1 MFTVP
6 RSAQRAPLRLAT
18 LALAVAFA
26 ALPACH
32 EPESTAAAPTS
43 TKPAAPTATKPA
55 ATTAARP
62 AAPQPPDDG
71 VLVQRVD
78 ALARAALSDHHL
90 PGLSIAIARGGRVVM
105 AKGYGVADLAHH
117 RSATADTV
125 YRIGSMTKQFTAAA
139 IMQLVQQGKVHLEDP
154 ITAYLPGYPTHGQR
168 ITIENLLTH
177 TSGIAD
183 YTALPNWRA
192 LSNTPMPRAQ
202 LVKRFAERPL
212 AFAPGTRF
220 AYSNSNYYLLGL
232 VIEKVTG
239 KPYATVVHDRLL
251 APAGMKASGYCSD
264 DRPGQAVGYSLHEDG
279 GPTRS
284 APLVMAHPFAAGAL
298 CATAPDLLRWQHAL
312 DHGEVVSAR
321 SHARMITPERLKNGH
336 PTGYGFGLFIGD
348 LDGHRVIGH
357 GGGINGFVSQLSH
370 YPDDHLTVVVLVNAE
385 TSEASALEQRVAR
398 AALGLPEPTIADL
411 ATSKEQ
417 RALYAGR
424 YQLMKGVTVRVFED
438 KGRLEAQATGQ
449 PVSELLYQGED
460 TFVLKADPTVRL
472 VFALEH
478 GHASAFTL
486 HQGGMTLEASR
497 VPGS

>member
-1 MFTVP
+1 
-6 RSAQRAPLRLAT
+6 
-18 LALAVAFA
+18 
-26 ALPACH
+26 
-32 EPESTAAAPTS
+32 
-43 TKPAAPTATKPA
+43 
-55 ATTAARP
+55 
-62 AAPQPPDDG
+62 
-71 VLVQRVD
+71 
-78 ALARAALSDHHL
+78 
-90 PGLSIAIARGGRVVM
+90 M
-105 AKGYGVADLAHH
+105 ASPILAHH
-117 RSATADTV
+117 RPATADTV

-139 IMQLVQQGKVHLEDP
+139 IMQLVQQGVVHLGDP
-154 ITAYLPGYPTHGQR
+154 ITAYLPEVPMHGQR

-183 YTALPNWRA
+183 YTALPNWQT

-202 LVKRFAERPL
+202 LVQRFASKPL
-212 AFAPGTRF
+212 AFAPGSQF

-239 KPYATVVHDRLL
+239 QPYAKVIHDRLL
-251 APAGMKASGYCSD
+251 VPAGMVASGYCSD
-264 DRPGQAVGYSLHEDG
+264 ELPGQAVGYTLKKG
-279 GPTRS
+279 GRPTPS

-298 CATAPDLLRWQHAL
+298 CATVGDLLRWQHAL
-312 DHGEVVSAR
+312 DGGEVVSAA

-370 YPDDHLTVVVLVNAE
+370 YPDDHLTVVVLINAE

-411 ATSKEQ
+411 AMSKEK
-417 RALYAGR
+417 RAVYVGR

-438 KGRLEAQATGQ
+438 KGRLQAQATGQ
-449 PVSELLYQGED
+449 PLTALLYQGKD
-460 TFVLKADPTVRL
+460 AFVLQADPTVRL
-472 VFALEH
+472 VFTVVS
-478 GHASAFTL
+478 GRASAFAL